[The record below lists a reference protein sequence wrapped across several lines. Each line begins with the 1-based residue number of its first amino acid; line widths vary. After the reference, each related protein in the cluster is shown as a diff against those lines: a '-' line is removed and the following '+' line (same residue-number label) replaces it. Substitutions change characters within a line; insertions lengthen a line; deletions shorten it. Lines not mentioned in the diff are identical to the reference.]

1 MLTFS
6 APVGA
11 GGVRNREGGRK
22 APMHRAEQALQ
33 AVCWPG
39 VPLSCAAAASA
50 EAAATPLA

>member
-33 AVCWPG
+33 VVCWPG
-39 VPLSCAAAASA
+39 MPLSCAAAASA